1 LTRHARFRVAVFL
14 ALCLAGSVADAR
26 ADWLFT
32 PFVGTTFGGET
43 VFLDFEGAVPAKH
56 WIYGGSV
63 SRISDRV
70 FGIEAEFTWVPGLF
84 DGEGSLNLVQSNWV
98 TGLFGNVIAAVPLA
112 VSRDSLRPYLVGGL
126 GLVHI
131 RREDSAALGLDED
144 TSNSL
149 GLQVGGGALGMISAR
164 TGLRFDLRHVR
175 TLSRGAN
182 QLTGE
187 RASKLSFWRATVGVT
202 FRY

>member
-1 LTRHARFRVAVFL
+1 LTRFTRFRAALLVT
-14 ALCLAGSVADAR
+14 LCLAGSVADAD

-43 VFLDFEGAVPAKH
+43 VFLDFEDAVSEKH

-63 SRISDRV
+63 SRISDGV
-70 FGIEAEFTWVPGLF
+70 FGIEGEFTWVPGMF
-84 DGEGSLNLVQSNWV
+84 AGEGSLNLVRSNWV
-98 TGLFGNVIAAVPLA
+98 SGLFGNVIAAMPLA
-112 VSRDSLRPYLVGGL
+112 VTRDSLRPYLVGGL

-131 RREDSAALGLDED
+131 RREDSAELGLDED
-144 TSNSL
+144 TTNSL
-149 GLQVGGGALGMISAR
+149 GLQVGGGALGMVSAR
-164 TGLRFDLRHVR
+164 TGLRFDMRHIR